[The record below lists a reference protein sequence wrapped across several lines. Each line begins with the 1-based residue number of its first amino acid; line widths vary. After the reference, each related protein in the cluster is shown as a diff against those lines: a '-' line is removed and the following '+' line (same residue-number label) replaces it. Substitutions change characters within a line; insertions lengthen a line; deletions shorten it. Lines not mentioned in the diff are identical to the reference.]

1 MNCRFCQSSL
11 KKEFIDLGVMSPA
24 NSYISEKNKKKKQK
38 EYPLRILICEKCWL
52 IQTEDFANKTEFFSN
67 DYAYFSSTSQSW
79 LNHAK
84 KYVDKII
91 KLENLGQDS
100 FVIEVASND
109 GYLLKNFKKK
119 KYLV

>member
-67 DYAYFSSTSQSW
+67 DYAYFYPGIKNTDSYDLSSYG
-79 LNHAK
+79 A
-84 KYVDKII
+84 D
-91 KLENLGQDS
+91 G
-100 FVIEVASND
+100 IESADDVVNWATEEQEP
-109 GYLLKNFKKK
+109 
-119 KYLV
+119 